1 MVKNRRVPAVKDI
14 ISTDG
19 APRAIGPYSQAVRTG
34 DLVFAS
40 GQIPIDP
47 LTGEFV
53 SGGIAEQTAQV
64 LGNLTAVFEAAGV
77 TMKQV
82 VKTTV
87 FLLDMDDF
95 AAMNEV
101 YGRFF
106 DGEPPAR
113 ATVQAARLPRDAR
126 VEIEAI
132 ASMGAEPRGKSRE

>member
-1 MVKNRRVPAVKDI
+1 MIENHSVLAVKNI
-14 ISTDG
+14 IATDR
-19 APRAIGPYSQAVRTG
+19 APRAIGPYSQAVRAG

-47 LTGEFV
+47 ATGEFV
-53 SGGIAEQTAQV
+53 AGGIAEQTEQV
-64 LGNLTAVFEAAGV
+64 LRNLTAVFEAAGV
-77 TMKQV
+77 GMNQV

-87 FLLDMDDF
+87 FLANMDDF
-95 AAMNEV
+95 TAMNEV

-106 DGEPPAR
+106 GAEPPAR

-132 ASMGAEPRGKSRE
+132 AVMRNRE